1 MDESNSWQPTAI
13 DQRWPVSC
21 SLEEAAHGHGS
32 RDKEEEEEE
41 EEEEEAAAAARHAN
55 PYKMA
60 QHQKQEKSG
69 TAHSVRVGVHLFCGT
84 PARAEI
90 ENARNRQLR
99 EGGRAGNQV
108 HANPHTMAESQ
119 KTGKKQKQ
127 HSSEQSNSNGNSNSN
142 SHSIN

>member
-1 MDESNSWQPTAI
+1 
-13 DQRWPVSC
+13 
-21 SLEEAAHGHGS
+21 
-32 RDKEEEEEE
+32 
-41 EEEEEAAAAARHAN
+41 
-55 PYKMA
+55 MA

-108 HANPHTMAESQ
+108 HANPHTMAQSQ
-119 KTGKKQKQ
+119 KKEKSRNLLVRTNVDELFDQTPPTAMFRGRNEQRWWYRHADGEWFYERLQSVELYANCWRQNEKVKKIPKSLQTVLHFEQKMY
-127 HSSEQSNSNGNSNSN
+127 
-142 SHSIN
+142 